1 MPDKRSHQ
9 VLPVDSSAADLVV
22 AHVRRLIVQGKLL
35 RGSRLRTERELCHDL
50 KLSRTSVRAGIQSLV
65 AKGVLTSRRGAGTFV
80 VDRPPVLDVEALT
93 LFAALHG
100 VSLQEMFETRRA
112 LEVKAVGIAAKRA
125 TSDDFA
131 AISDA
136 VTGMFAAIADPL
148 AFLVCDITFH
158 RAVASASGNRVL
170 ASMIEMVSAIFYERR
185 RETVDRDRDLRPTA
199 ETHHAIYQ
207 AIRTRNAP
215 LAERLM
221 NEHLLAAEK
230 AQIAEGDPVGDGNEE
245 KR

>member
-1 MPDKRSHQ
+1 MVDKGSHK

-22 AHVRRLIVQGKLL
+22 AHIRRLIVQGKLS
-35 RGSRLRTERELCHDL
+35 RGSRLRTERELCHEL

-65 AKGVLTSRRGAGTFV
+65 AKGVLSSRRGAGTFV

-131 AISDA
+131 TISDA
-136 VTGMFAAIADPL
+136 VTGMFAAVGDPL

-185 RETVDRDRDLRPTA
+185 RETVDRNRDLRPTA
-199 ETHHAIYQ
+199 EAHHAIYQ
-207 AIRTRNAP
+207 AIRTRNAS

-221 NEHLLAAEK
+221 NDHLLAAEK
-230 AQIAEGDPVGDGNEE
+230 AQIAEGDLVGNDDVE
-245 KR
+245 R